1 VLGIASIVMMTVDHR
16 QHYLDNVRALL
27 SVVVYPI
34 QYAVDLPFSAGN
46 WMGEN
51 MATRSTVMEEN
62 SALRSQIMFVKAQL
76 QKLSALEVE
85 NIRLRKLLD
94 ASQRLTD
101 RAVAAELISMD
112 MDPLS
117 HKVLINKGERQ
128 NVQVG
133 QPVLDANGV
142 FGQIISVTPFNSTVM
157 LISDPNHALP
167 VQINRSGL
175 RGLLSG
181 TGIADALQLLHV
193 PNNADVKVGDV
204 LVTSGLGGIF
214 PAGYPVGEIS
224 SFQPSGTEPYAT
236 VRAKPTA
243 HLEGS
248 REVLVVFTEQ
258 EPLTTEMPATT
269 TPEAPL
275 MAPEDE
281 PVDEAPDG
289 AEAVVEPNPN
299 AIPAP

>member
-1 VLGIASIVMMTVDHR
+1 MMMVDHR

-34 QYAVDLPFSAGN
+34 QYAVDLPFAAGT

-62 SALRSQIMFVKAQL
+62 QALRTQIMFVKAQL

-94 ASQRLTD
+94 ASMRLSD

-117 HKVLINKGERQ
+117 HKVLINKGERH
-128 NVQVG
+128 NVHVG
-133 QPVLDANGV
+133 QPVLDADGV
-142 FGQIISVTPFNSTVM
+142 FGQIISVTPFNSTVL

-181 TGIADALQLLHV
+181 TGIASNLQLLHI
-193 PNNADVKVGDV
+193 PNNADIKPGDL

-214 PAGYPVGEIS
+214 PAGYPVGEITQ
-224 SFQPSGTEPYAT
+224 FQPSGTEPYAA
-236 VRAKPTA
+236 VSVKPTA
-243 HLEGS
+243 MLEAS
-248 REVLVVFTEQ
+248 REVLVVFSEQ
-258 EPLTTEMPATT
+258 SPFTTDVPAPTTE
-269 TPEAPL
+269 PEAPL
-275 MAPEDE
+275 IAPEED
-281 PVDEAPDG
+281 PVVEAPDVTD
-289 AEAVVEPNPN
+289 AVVEPNPN
-299 AIPAP
+299 TIPAP